1 MTFTHDVDV
10 ALQNA
15 AALVNTAPW
24 LPCGG
29 VGQRERLPDV
39 AALDDFV
46 ASWRWTGSRTHD
58 AAELRGVQDLRGRL
72 HDVWTMEAE
81 DLVDQVNAW
90 LSEARALPQL
100 VTHDEFGWHL
110 HATAPE
116 APLWQR
122 MAVEAAM
129 ALADVIRA
137 EELDRLR
144 ICAAEDCGQVLVD
157 LSRNRSRRFC
167 SVTCGNRLAA
177 AAYRRRQG

>member
-10 ALQNA
+10 ALANA

-24 LPCGG
+24 ASCGG
-29 VGQRERLPDV
+29 VSEEEGLPDV
-39 AALDDFV
+39 VALDEFV

-58 AAELRGVQDLRGRL
+58 AAELRGVQQFRRRL
-72 HDVWTMEAE
+72 HEVWDMEVEEA
-81 DLVDQVNAW
+81 VGQVNVW
-90 LSEARALPQL
+90 LAEAQALPQL
-100 VTHDEFGWHL
+100 VIHDEFGWHL
-110 HATAPE
+110 HATAAE
-116 APLWQR
+116 APLWRR

-129 ALADVIRA
+129 ALVDVIRA

-144 ICAAEDCGQVLVD
+144 FCAAQDCAQVLVD

-177 AAYRRRQG
+177 AAYRRRRG